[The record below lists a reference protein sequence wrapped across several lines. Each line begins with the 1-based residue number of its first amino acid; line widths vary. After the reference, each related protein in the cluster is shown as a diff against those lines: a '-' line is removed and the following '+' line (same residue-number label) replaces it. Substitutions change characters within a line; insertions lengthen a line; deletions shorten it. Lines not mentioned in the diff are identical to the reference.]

1 MEWPT
6 QGFAKENQL
15 CIPSKSKHLTVCVQ
29 LPFGIIPS
37 LYLEIQLYFY
47 IMLQYIMFFL
57 FRLCIWFGALFEGAV
72 HSKPISPESHQCW
85 FGCCCTSTSR
95 KDLSA
100 GGQERSCGS
109 VPCKQVPLAN
119 RTTSCPSPALPSVCL
134 CVTNTFLLQPSLCLV
149 FGFLCWKDSMLAMLH
164 MMFYKINNFVFLI
177 KRWLML

>member
-134 CVTNTFLLQPSLCLV
+134 CVCVSQIHFFFNPVSVLCLAFFV
-149 FGFLCWKDSMLAMLH
+149 EKIQCWLCCTWCSTR
-164 MMFYKINNFVFLI
+164 LI
-177 KRWLML
+177 ILYF